1 MFRSGRLLCRKHCFS
16 GLVWPDSCDKGVLSP
31 FPRGP
36 VNRRKAEIERRT
48 WSRLPIAIPVFVR
61 TKDESGQEFLE
72 FASALNISAGGA
84 LIAVRRSPPLSSTV
98 SLEIPSAPLASVA
111 SSSVDSRNMTAEA
124 IRISHAEDYHLVAL
138 KFLTPFP
145 TDCIDDAPPKRKVRF
160 PGVKSFSYAEAVK

>member
-1 MFRSGRLLCRKHCFS
+1 
-16 GLVWPDSCDKGVLSP
+16 
-31 FPRGP
+31 
-36 VNRRKAEIERRT
+36 VNRRKSETERRT

-84 LIAVRRSPPLSSTV
+84 LIAVRRSPPLYSTV

-111 SSSVDSRNMTAEA
+111 SSNVDSRNMRAEA
-124 IRISHAEDYHLVAL
+124 ISHAEDYHLVAL

-145 TDCIDDAPPKRKVRF
+145 TDCLDDAPPKRKVRF
-160 PGVKSFSYAEAVK
+160 TGVKSFSYAEVVK

>member
-1 MFRSGRLLCRKHCFS
+1 M
-16 GLVWPDSCDKGVLSP
+16 
-31 FPRGP
+31 
-36 VNRRKAEIERRT
+36 NRRKAETERRT

-84 LIAVRRSPPLSSTV
+84 LIAVRRSPRSAQRFRSKYQVRRWPLSR
-98 SLEIPSAPLASVA
+98 LP
-111 SSSVDSRNMTAEA
+111 VDSRNMTAEA

-145 TDCIDDAPPKRKVRF
+145 TDCIEDAPPKRKVRF
-160 PGVKSFSYAEAVK
+160 TGVKSFSYAEVVK